1 MTSTRGRLRRIAAVL
16 AATLALGG
24 TGIAVAAPASALS
37 PVTFTVE
44 APSSTYVGDWI
55 TLGVHCATTCPL
67 GLLDARIAISGGP
80 TLDLPAEPDY
90 TTDWQV
96 QGITSGYDNP
106 DDGPAVK
113 HTLTLTFTDET
124 GSARTLTKQMQVNKR
139 SPQPVENLAANDG
152 MNATVTW
159 GPPAIDGGSA
169 LTGYAIQVDQD
180 PWTYLGAAATSF
192 PLSGLAYGPH
202 DVRVVPINAR
212 GWGWGEPVTVLRG
225 VLPSA
230 PTVDVIG
237 TAHPSLTWTESVAGG
252 TSVTGYVVYAG
263 GLPVRTLGPAARSV
277 TLDDLD
283 PGAQDLQVVA
293 TCAWGAG
300 TFSSPVEWVQA
311 SAPSSVST
319 PAVAAGD
326 GKLTVSWDAPSDD
339 GGLPVTSY
347 SVRVLDPVT
356 RTVLGTATA
365 SGTSVDVTGL
375 LNGFAGLAQVAAV
388 NEVGPSAWTD
398 AAGAV
403 APDGPAPA
411 MSSLSASASDLTP
424 TTTQKVTLGGTL
436 SITGKAETGQ
446 QVQVWIKP
454 YGATSWTRASTITLT
469 STGKWSYTRTFTSR
483 TAVQARY
490 FGSVALGAAQA
501 SSKTLAVVPSAT
513 VTART
518 TTSSGTVKSS
528 FSLGQTIYASVS
540 ASGAPSAAGVAL
552 QKKSG
557 GALVTVATGKLSS
570 TGRARLAWKPTV
582 RATYSLRV
590 LVKGSAAV
598 ANGYS
603 AAMSRK
609 VY

>member
-1 MTSTRGRLRRIAAVL
+1 MTSTRGRLRRLAAVL
-16 AATLALGG
+16 AATVALGG

-67 GLLDARIAISGGP
+67 GLLDAKIAISGGP

-96 QGITSGYDNP
+96 HGITSGYDNP

-152 MNATVTW
+152 MDATVTW
-159 GPPAIDGGSA
+159 DPPAIDGG
-169 LTGYAIQVDQD
+169 LPITGYAIQVDED

-202 DVRVVPINAR
+202 DVRVVPINGR

-225 VLPSA
+225 TMPSA
-230 PTVDVIG
+230 PAVDVTG

-263 GLPVRTLGPAARSV
+263 GLPVRTLGAAARSV

-283 PGAQDLQVVA
+283 PGVQDLQVVA
-293 TCAWGAG
+293 TCKWGNG
-300 TFSSPVEWVQA
+300 TFSTPVEWAQA
-311 SAPSSVST
+311 SAPSAVST
-319 PAVAAGD
+319 PTVAAGN

-347 SVRVLDPVT
+347 SVRVVDPTT
-356 RTVLGTATA
+356 RTVLGTATTA
-365 SGTSVDVTGL
+365 GTSVDVTGL

-388 NEVGPSAWTD
+388 NEVGPSEWTD
-398 AAGAV
+398 AASAV
-403 APDGPAPA
+403 APNGPAPA
-411 MSSLSASASDLTP
+411 ASSLTAAATDLTP
-424 TTTQKVTLGGTL
+424 STTQKITLRGTL
-436 SITGKAETGQ
+436 SITGKSEAGEK
-446 QVQVWIKP
+446 VQVWIKP
-454 YGATSWTRASTITLT
+454 YGASTWTKASTTTLT
-469 STGKWSYTRTFTSR
+469 STGAWSLTRAFSSR

-490 FGSVALGAAQA
+490 FGSVPLGAAQA
-501 SSKTLAVVPSAT
+501 SSKVLTVVPSVAVSAKT
-513 VTART
+513 TA
-518 TTSSGTVKSS
+518 SSGATRTAYV
-528 FSLGQTIYASVS
+528 LGQTIFVPVAT
-540 ASGAPSAAGVAL
+540 SGAPAGAGVVL
-552 QKKSG
+552 QKRSG
-557 GALVTVATGKLSS
+557 STWVTVATGKLSS
-570 TGRARLAWKPTV
+570 GKVRLSWKPTV

-590 LVKGSAAV
+590 MVKGSAAV
-598 ANGYS
+598 AAGYS
-603 AAMSRK
+603 ATMSRK
-609 VY
+609 VS